1 MTNGERSGKPARVLA
16 VIPAYCEERNIARV
30 VAALRAQGLEVLV
43 VDDGSADRTR
53 EAALGAGAEV
63 VRLPVNLGYGGA
75 LQTGYL
81 YARDHDYDAIVQL
94 DGDGQHDPA
103 CVPRLLAPVLAGEA
117 DVVLGSRFLGEG
129 SYRVPWARRLGQ
141 KLFGGLA
148 GLIVRHRISD
158 PTTGYQ
164 ALSREV
170 VRLYCTRLFPDDY
183 PDADMFVVL
192 HRMGFRFR
200 EVPVTMHASTGQ
212 SMHSGLLRPLYY
224 IYKMT
229 LAIFMALV
237 KKLPRRDER

>member
-1 MTNGERSGKPARVLA
+1 MNDEPRVLA
-16 VIPAYCEERNIARV
+16 VIPAYCEEKNIARV
-30 VAALRAQGLEVLV
+30 VSAVRAQGLEVLV
-43 VDDGSADRTR
+43 VDDGSRDRTR
-53 EAALGAGAEV
+53 EAALGAGAQV

-103 CVPRLLAPVLAGEA
+103 YARELLAPVLAGEA
-117 DVVLGSRFLGEG
+117 DVVLGSRFLGVG
-129 SYRVPWARRLGQ
+129 SYKVPLARRLGQ

-148 GLIVRHRISD
+148 GRIIGRRISD
-158 PTTGYQ
+158 PTTGYR

-183 PDADMFVVL
+183 PDADMFIVL
-192 HRMGFRFR
+192 HRMGFRVR
-200 EVPVTMHASTGQ
+200 ERPVKMYASEGA
-212 SMHSGLLRPLYY
+212 SMHGGILKPLYY

-237 KKLPRRDER
+237 KELPRRDSL